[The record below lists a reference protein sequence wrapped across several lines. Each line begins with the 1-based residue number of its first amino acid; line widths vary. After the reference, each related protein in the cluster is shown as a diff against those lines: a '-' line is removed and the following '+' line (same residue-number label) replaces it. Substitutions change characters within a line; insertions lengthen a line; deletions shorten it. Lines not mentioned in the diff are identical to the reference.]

1 MVRHEAGE
9 ALGAIGIYSTE
20 VKSILSKFSTD
31 KFPEVAETCQLAL
44 GRLEW
49 LEKQSKQAEEN
60 LSENPYHSVD
70 PAPPDAKTSV
80 TDLRLKLLDENENL
94 FERYRAMFGLRN
106 NGSDEA
112 VLALCEGMKCSSAL
126 FRHEVAYVLG
136 QIQSPLSVSA
146 LVENLKDE
154 NENNM
159 VRHECAET
167 LGSIGTTECVKVLE
181 VYLKDKEPVVRES
194 CEVALDITDY
204 ENNNEFQYADGLLKV

>member
-1 MVRHEAGE
+1 
-9 ALGAIGIYSTE
+9 
-20 VKSILSKFSTD
+20 
-31 KFPEVAETCQLAL
+31 
-44 GRLEW
+44 
-49 LEKQSKQAEEN
+49 
-60 LSENPYHSVD
+60 
-70 PAPPDAKTSV
+70 
-80 TDLRLKLLDENENL
+80 
-94 FERYRAMFGLRN
+94 
-106 NGSDEA
+106 
-112 VLALCEGMKCSSAL
+112 MKCSSAL